1 MRTSRRLRR
10 TVAGLAL
17 ACAGA
22 LAVPAVA
29 TAEPA
34 TPTTPTTPATGVNPL
49 LAAIAALEGTGSG
62 DGTGSAEGTDPTDP
76 VGDALD
82 AARAVLGAAPT
93 VDVAEPDG
101 NPLALVDAANGLLQ
115 GFGLTPFF
123 YPTAALN
130 CSALPGVPFGVVPA
144 VAGAAPGPYTPTI
157 PGVGAL
163 PTLPNVDTSIA
174 DPGETLYAFVPAP
187 GGIVN
192 DAANK
197 SGMQVAWFNV
207 NTLKGGFADMGGLT
221 DVISAEVIDGLP
233 PVIQGPA
240 RDLVQ
245 RNLGAFPS
253 AGVRLAPV
261 ATGSGTVL
269 AAVFGQV
276 THDGKTCA
284 FFPTVGLTQVP

>member
-29 TAEPA
+29 AA

-207 NTLKGGFADMGGLT
+207 NTLKGGFADMGGLA
-221 DVISAEVIDGLP
+221 DVISSEVIDGLP

-245 RNLGAFPS
+245 RNLAAFPS

>member
-29 TAEPA
+29 TAA
-34 TPTTPTTPATGVNPL
+34 PTVPSVPESNPL
-49 LAAIAALEGTGSG
+49 LDAIALLEGTGSG
-62 DGTGSAEGTDPTDP
+62 DGTGSAEGTDPADPAGPTDT
-76 VGDALD
+76 ALD

-93 VDVAEPDG
+93 VDVAEPNG

-144 VAGAAPGPYTPTI
+144 VAGTAPGPYTPKV

-163 PTLPNVDTSIA
+163 PTLPGVDTTIA

-187 GGIVN
+187 GGVVN

-197 SGMQVAWFNV
+197 TGMQVAWFNV
-207 NTLKGGFADMGGLT
+207 NTLKGGFADMGGLA
-221 DVISAEVIDGLP
+221 DVISSEIIDGLP
-233 PVIQGPA
+233 APIQGPA

-245 RNLGAFPS
+245 RNLAAFPS

>member
-1 MRTSRRLRR
+1 MRTSRRLQR

-34 TPTTPTTPATGVNPL
+34 VPLVPESNPL
-49 LAAIAALEGTGSG
+49 LDAIALLEGTGSG
-62 DGTGSAEGTDPTDP
+62 DGTGSAEGSDPTDP
-76 VGDALD
+76 ADPTDTALD

-93 VDVAEPDG
+93 VDVAEPNG
-101 NPLALVDAANGLLQ
+101 NPLALADAANGLLQ

-144 VAGAAPGPYTPTI
+144 VAGAAPGPYTPKV

-163 PTLPNVDTSIA
+163 PTLPGVDTTIA

-207 NTLKGGFADMGGLT
+207 NTLKGGFADMGGLA
-221 DVISAEVIDGLP
+221 DVISSEIIDGLP
-233 PVIQGPA
+233 APIQGPA

-245 RNLGAFPS
+245 RNLAAFPS

>member
-29 TAEPA
+29 TAEP
-34 TPTTPTTPATGVNPL
+34 TVPSVPESNPL
-49 LAAIAALEGTGSG
+49 LDAIALLEGTGSG
-62 DGTGSAEGTDPTDP
+62 DGTGSAEGTDPADPTDT
-76 VGDALD
+76 ALD
-82 AARAVLGAAPT
+82 AARAVLGSAPT
-93 VDVAEPDG
+93 VDVAEPNG

-144 VAGAAPGPYTPTI
+144 VAGAAPGPYTPKV

-163 PTLPNVDTSIA
+163 PTLPGVDTTIA

-207 NTLKGGFADMGGLT
+207 NTLKGGFADMGGLA
-221 DVISAEVIDGLP
+221 DVISSEIIDGLP
-233 PVIQGPA
+233 APIQGPA

-245 RNLGAFPS
+245 RNLAAFPS

>member
-29 TAEPA
+29 TAA
-34 TPTTPTTPATGVNPL
+34 PTVPSVPESNPL
-49 LAAIAALEGTGSG
+49 LDAIALLEGTGSG
-62 DGTGSAEGTDPTDP
+62 DGTGSAEGTDPADPAGPTDT
-76 VGDALD
+76 ALD

-93 VDVAEPDG
+93 VDVAEPNG

-144 VAGAAPGPYTPTI
+144 VAGAAPGPYTPKV

-163 PTLPNVDTSIA
+163 PGVDTTIA

-187 GGIVN
+187 GGVVN

-197 SGMQVAWFNV
+197 TGMQVAWFNV
-207 NTLKGGFADMGGLT
+207 NTLKGGFADMGGLA
-221 DVISAEVIDGLP
+221 DVISSEIIDGLP
-233 PVIQGPA
+233 APIQGPA

-245 RNLGAFPS
+245 RNLAAFPS

>member
-29 TAEPA
+29 TAEP
-34 TPTTPTTPATGVNPL
+34 TVPSVPESNPL
-49 LAAIAALEGTGSG
+49 LDAIALLEGTGSG

-76 VGDALD
+76 TDTALD

-93 VDVAEPDG
+93 VDVAEPNG
-101 NPLALVDAANGLLQ
+101 NPLALADAANGLLQ

-144 VAGAAPGPYTPTI
+144 VAGAAPGPYTPKV

-163 PTLPNVDTSIA
+163 PTLPGVDTTIA

-207 NTLKGGFADMGGLT
+207 NTLKGGFADMGGLA
-221 DVISAEVIDGLP
+221 DVISSEIIDGLP
-233 PVIQGPA
+233 APIQGPA

-245 RNLGAFPS
+245 RNLAAFPS

-284 FFPTVGLTQVP
+284 FFPTVGLTQVS

>member
-29 TAEPA
+29 TAEP
-34 TPTTPTTPATGVNPL
+34 TTVPAPDSNPL
-49 LAAIAALEGTGSG
+49 LDAIALLEGTGSG

-76 VGDALD
+76 TDTAVRDALD

-93 VDVAEPDG
+93 VEVAEPTD

-163 PTLPNVDTSIA
+163 PTLPGVDTTIA

-192 DAANK
+192 DAADK

-207 NTLKGGFADMGGLT
+207 NTLKGGFADMGGLA
-221 DVISAEVIDGLP
+221 DVISSEVIDGLP
-233 PVIQGPA
+233 AVVQGPA

-245 RNLGAFPS
+245 RNLAAFPS
-253 AGVRLAPV
+253 GGVRLAPV